1 MDKISPRPI
10 LYITTDDDRL
20 VPPEESYALYEKA
33 GEPKKLVVLKGFAH
47 YEVYV
52 EPAFSQVM
60 DETVAWF
67 EQYLPAWEG

>member
-1 MDKISPRPI
+1 M
-10 LYITTDDDRL
+10 
-20 VPPEESYALYEKA
+20 PPEESYALYEKA
-33 GEPKKLVVLKGFAH
+33 GEPKKLVTLKGFGH

-67 EQYLPAWEG
+67 EQYLPARDG